1 MLKAGLRYQG
11 GNKLTF
17 PSAGKLDAYPLVHV
31 LGEIE
36 DRLATR
42 LVTSRWGKSSA
53 TPATTTAGRAASSA
67 LESVLAMRGRRGLD
81 GDRVR
86 DVEGVIRGVDD
97 KSGER
102 VCRHVIKG
110 ATNGPR
116 REN

>member
-1 MLKAGLRYQG
+1 MVVIYESEACSKRGRGYQG
-11 GNKLTF
+11 ENILTF

-42 LVTSRWGKSSA
+42 LVTSRWGRSSA
-53 TPATTTAGRAASSA
+53 TPATTTARCAASSA

-86 DVEGVIRGVDD
+86 DGEGVAQGV
-97 KSGER
+97 GEKFER
-102 VCRHVIKG
+102 RIHVYVIK
-110 ATNGPR
+110 
-116 REN
+116 